1 MMPIMEGLA
10 RWAEAGLGT
19 VVHIGA
25 GSGALLDDYAA
36 LSPRRVVLVEGD
48 RETLGELEERAA
60 GLSWAE
66 VRGAVVA
73 PQAGPVTW
81 HRFNLATLNGPQ
93 ESLGLLAFYPR
104 LRQLGQAVVEAQ
116 ALAGLLSAT
125 VPEEGAGTG
134 HVLVLDV
141 PGQEL
146 ALLASLPAEILRRFD
161 GIVLRGCSVATPGLQ
176 AAASRAVELL
186 ADRCYR
192 LIQSWT
198 DGEPLW
204 PVHVMAFDA
213 AAASRERAAERLQSL
228 GHSLAQAEA
237 LAAERAAQVDA
248 LRAERD
254 EARESLAQ
262 SHAAMATLRERG
274 AAARSAADASAREAA
289 ELAARLQEALRTR
302 DHLAADLEAARLAV
316 AEADAMGRAVAG
328 ELESTRHAAAAELA
342 AERRAAAD
350 ELSAARLTAA
360 GELADVRQAAANE
373 LAALRQATA
382 DELAGLRQSG
392 AADLAAAAARTADVE
407 AQLQAARQALEAEQR
422 SVEALRQEL
431 ATRTDERDEQGRLA
445 TGRRAQMD
453 AAFQER
459 DAQTRLAEER
469 RVRIEALEKER
480 DGLVAQV
487 ADQARRLEEAAA
499 AKAQWAGE
507 REALNKRAGE
517 QAAKLNQELA
527 EARQTA
533 SLTVK
538 LQMLRE
544 ADLRDL
550 QQRYQ
555 AAQAQQQSQHE
566 LLSKLAQRLSL
577 ANRYFQ
583 QLSHEQQQAAE
594 LVEGRNADAP

>member
-1 MMPIMEGLA
+1 MPIMQGLA
-10 RWAEAGLGT
+10 RWAESGLGT

-48 RETLGELEERAA
+48 RETLGELQERAT
-60 GLSWAE
+60 GLPWAE
-66 VRGAVVA
+66 VRGDVVA

-81 HRFNLATLNGPQ
+81 HRFNLATLNSPQ

-104 LRQLGQAVVEAQ
+104 LRQLGQSVVEAQ
-116 ALAGLLSAT
+116 ALSGLLSAA
-125 VPEEGAGTG
+125 VPEEGAGAG

-146 ALLASLPAEILRRFD
+146 ALLASLPADILRRFD
-161 GIVLRGCSVATPGLQ
+161 GVVLRGCSVATPGLQ
-176 AAASRAVELL
+176 AVANRAVELL

-192 LIQSWT
+192 LTQSWT

-204 PVHVMAFDA
+204 PVHVMAFDP
-213 AAASRERAAERLQSL
+213 AAASRERAAERLQAL
-228 GHSLAQAEA
+228 GQSLAQVEA
-237 LAAERAAQVDA
+237 LAAERAKQV
-248 LRAERD
+248 ER
-254 EARESLAQ
+254 L
-262 SHAAMATLRERG
+262 T
-274 AAARSAADASAREAA
+274 A
-289 ELAARLQEALRTR
+289 ELAARLQEAQDAR
-302 DHLAADLEAARLAV
+302 DRQAADLEAARLAV
-316 AEADAMGRAVAG
+316 SEAEALGHAVAA
-328 ELESTRHAAAAELA
+328 ELESAREAATAAVQAAQRDTEARLELARQAAASELDA
-342 AERRAAAD
+342 VRRAAAD
-350 ELSAARLTAA
+350 EL
-360 GELADVRQAAANE
+360 AN
-373 LAALRQATA
+373 
-382 DELAGLRQSG
+382 LRQSA
-392 AADLAAAAARTADVE
+392 AADLAVAAQRTADLEAQLLAVRQALEVEQRSGEALQQELAARTA
-407 AQLQAARQALEAEQR
+407 
-422 SVEALRQEL
+422 
-431 ATRTDERDEQGRLA
+431 ERDEQGRLA

-459 DAQTRLAEER
+459 DTQTRLAEER
-469 RVRIEALEKER
+469 RLRIEVLEKER

-499 AKAQWAGE
+499 ARTQWAGE